1 MGPKLQ
7 SKKTERKIVHIQTD
21 RQKDILT
28 YRQTHLH
35 TDRQTDIQNMRVWR
49 CSRQSRAHKKE
60 QNRKEGDEKI

>member
-35 TDRQTDIQNMRVWR
+35 TDRQTDRHTKHACLEMQ
-49 CSRQSRAHKKE
+49 QAE
-60 QNRKEGDEKI
+60 